1 MMLRTIWA
9 VVREGKIELLEDVPL
24 PEGTKLLVTLMP
36 NEDEQQFW
44 LNVSD
49 RSVAEVWNNTEDDIY
64 AELLQE

>member
-44 LNVSD
+44 LNVSA
-49 RSVAEVWNNTEDDIY
+49 RSFHDNCFLDVNILNF
-64 AELLQE
+64 QKQ

>member
-24 PEGTKLLVTLMP
+24 LEGTKLLVTLMP